1 MTRRGLCRRERGAW
15 RRAVAVAGQD
25 EEPPWGSSSS
35 AVGGPAR
42 TLFPGQRSRV
52 CLSEE
57 EGKEA
62 PRGQM

>member
-1 MTRRGLCRRERGAW
+1 M
-15 RRAVAVAGQD
+15 AVAGQD
-25 EEPPWGSSSS
+25 EEPPRGSSSS
-35 AVGGPAR
+35 AVGGPGR

-62 PRGQM
+62 PRGQT